1 MSKTDLKAIVWQ
13 LLLEDEDVK
22 IPNYF
27 VPTEPEISAIYA

>member
-1 MSKTDLKAIVWQ
+1 

>member
-1 MSKTDLKAIVWQ
+1 MARRK